1 MKTTITAAC
10 LAVLAV
16 LAALAAPAGAQG
28 SEETVKPLFHRAL
41 PNVPGKA
48 LVALEVTFA
57 PGAAAPPHT
66 HPRSAFIYAQVLSG
80 EIVSAVDDAAPRV
93 YRTGE
98 GWYEDPGAR
107 HRVTRNPSRDK
118 PATLLAVFVL
128 DEDEQQQVLPR
139 AK

>member
-1 MKTTITAAC
+1 MKTTITAC
-10 LAVLAV
+10 LAL
-16 LAALAAPAGAQG
+16 LAALGAPAGAHG
-28 SEETVKPLFHRAL
+28 PEETVKPLFHRAL

-57 PGAAAPPHT
+57 PGAAAAPHT

-80 EIVSAVDDAAPRV
+80 DIVSAVDDAPERV

-128 DEDEQQQVLPR
+128 DDGDQQRVLPR
-139 AK
+139 AQ

>member
-1 MKTTITAAC
+1 MKAMIAVC
-10 LAVLAV
+10 LAL
-16 LAALAAPAGAQG
+16 LAATASAH
-28 SEETVKPLFHRAL
+28 ETVKPLFHRAL

-48 LVALEVTFA
+48 LVALEVSFA
-57 PGAAAPPHT
+57 PGAQALPHT

-80 EIVSAVDDAAPRV
+80 EIVSAVDDAAPKV

-98 GWYEDPGAR
+98 FWYEDPGAR
-107 HRVTRNPSRDK
+107 HQVTRNASKDK

-128 DEDEQQQVLPR
+128 DEGEQKLVLPA

>member
-1 MKTTITAAC
+1 MKTTITAC
-10 LAVLAV
+10 LAL
-16 LAALAAPAGAQG
+16 LAALAAPAGAHG
-28 SEETVKPLFHRAL
+28 PEETVKPLFHRAL

-57 PGAAAPPHT
+57 PGAAAAPHT

-80 EIVSAVDDAAPRV
+80 DIVSAVDDAPERV

-128 DEDEQQQVLPR
+128 DDGDQQRVLPR
-139 AK
+139 AQ